1 MDFLKAELQKIQI
14 MKTFI
19 LWALACVFST
29 HLVAQNNRLI
39 PPIQQSYEDFPE
51 SQATHKAMK
60 VLTIT
65 KDITQTNYRHDVKY
79 ITRDGL
85 DLTLQILKPKNAKGK
100 LPCIVY
106 VQGSAWFKQ
115 DVYGNIPQLAE
126 FAKRGYIIAIV
137 EYRPSTVAKFP
148 AQLQD
153 TKTAI
158 RFIRKNAETYGVDAD
173 NIFVWGDS
181 SGGHTALMVGL
192 TQNNAELDTED
203 YKDFGIKVNGII
215 DFYGP
220 TDISQMNYAPSTMD
234 HTQAKTPEGM
244 LIGGKNVLENLEEAA
259 KTNPINYLKDFKN
272 AAPILILHG
281 SKDRLVPFQQ
291 SVLLADALKKNN
303 YAYEFYQLKGADH
316 GSSEFWTKEIFN
328 IVENFL
334 KVNSYKKASR
344 N

>member
-1 MDFLKAELQKIQI
+1 

-19 LWALACVFST
+19 SCAVACLFS
-29 HLVAQNNRLI
+29 LSLIAQDSRVI
-39 PPIQQSYEDFPE
+39 SPIQQSYEDFPE
-51 SQATHKAMK
+51 SKATHKGMK
-60 VLTIT
+60 VITIP
-65 KDITQTNYRHDVKY
+65 KDLTQTNYKHDVKY

-126 FAKRGYIIAIV
+126 FAKRGYIIAMV

-153 TKTAI
+153 AKTAI
-158 RFIRKNAETYGVDAD
+158 RFIRKNAEIFGVDTD
-173 NIFVWGDS
+173 NIFIWGDS

-203 YKDFGIKVNGII
+203 FKDFGIKVNGII

-244 LIGGKNVLENLEEAA
+244 LIGGKNVLENLVEAD
-259 KTNPINYLKDFKN
+259 KTNPINYIKDVKN

-291 SVLLADALKKNN
+291 SVLLADALKKNKF
-303 YAYEFYQLKGADH
+303 AYEFYQLKGADH
-316 GSSEFWTKEIFN
+316 GSSEFWTSEIFD

-334 KVNSYKKASR
+334 KASSYKK
-344 N
+344 NK

>member
-1 MDFLKAELQKIQI
+1 
-14 MKTFI
+14 MKSFI
-19 LWALACVFST
+19 LCTATCLFST
-29 HLVAQNNRLI
+29 YLMAQDSKLI
-39 PPIQQSYEDFPE
+39 SPIPQSYEDFPE
-51 SQATHKAMK
+51 AKDTHKGMK
-60 VLTIT
+60 VITIP
-65 KDITQTNYRHDVKY
+65 KDLPQTHYKHDVKY

-126 FAKRGYIIAIV
+126 FAKRGYIIAII

-158 RFIRKNAETYGVDAD
+158 RFMRKNAETYGVDAD

-203 YKDFGIKVNGII
+203 YKNFSIKVNGVI

-244 LIGGKNVLENLEEAA
+244 LIGGKNVLENVEEAA
-259 KTNPINYLKDFKN
+259 KTNPINYLKDLKN

-303 YAYEFYQLKGADH
+303 FAYAFYQLKGADH
-316 GSSEFWTKEIFN
+316 GSSEFWTKEIFD

-334 KVNSYKKASR
+334 KANSVL
-344 N
+344 

>member
-1 MDFLKAELQKIQI
+1 
-14 MKTFI
+14 MKTYI
-19 LWALACVFST
+19 ICAVSCLFS
-29 HLVAQNNRLI
+29 LSVIAQDSKLI
-39 PPIQQSYEDFPE
+39 SPIQQSYEDFPE
-51 SQATHKAMK
+51 AKATHKGMK
-60 VLTIT
+60 VITIP
-65 KDITQTNYRHDVKY
+65 KDFTQTNYRHDVKY

-106 VQGSAWFKQ
+106 IQGSAWFKQ

-126 FAKRGYIIAIV
+126 FAKRGYIIAMV

-158 RFIRKNAETYGVDAD
+158 RFMRKNAETYGVDAD

-192 TQNNAELDTED
+192 TQNKAELDTQD
-203 YKDFGIKVNGII
+203 YKDFGIQVNGII

-220 TDISQMNYAPSTMD
+220 TDISQMNYTPSTMD
-234 HTQAKTPEGM
+234 HTQAQTPEGM
-244 LIGGKNVLENLEEAA
+244 LIGGKNVLENVEEAA
-259 KTNPINYLKDFKN
+259 KTNPINYLKDLKN

-303 YAYEFYQLKGADH
+303 FNYAFYQLKGADH
-316 GSSEFWTKEIFN
+316 GSSEFWTIYIYD

-334 KVNSYKKASR
+334 KANTYKKSK
-344 N
+344 

>member
-1 MDFLKAELQKIQI
+1 
-14 MKTFI
+14 MKSFI
-19 LWALACVFST
+19 PYAISCFFTLNLI
-29 HLVAQNNRLI
+29 AQDSRLI
-39 PPIQQSYEDFPE
+39 APIQKSYEDFPE
-51 SQATHKAMK
+51 AKDTHKGMK
-60 VLTIT
+60 VITIPNNRPQ
-65 KDITQTNYRHDVKY
+65 INYKQNVKY

-85 DLTLQILKPKNAKGK
+85 DLTLQILKPKNTKGK

-115 DVYGNIPQLAE
+115 DVYGNLPQLAE
-126 FAKRGYIIAIV
+126 FAKRGYIIAMV
-137 EYRPSTVAKFP
+137 EYRPSPIAPFP

-153 TKTAI
+153 AKTAI
-158 RFIRKNAETYGVDAD
+158 RFMRKNAETYSVDSS

-203 YKDFGIKVNGII
+203 YKDFGIKVNGVI

-244 LIGGKNVLENLEEAA
+244 LIGGKNVLENVAEAV
-259 KTNPINYLKDFKN
+259 KTNPINYLKEAKN

-291 SVLLADALKKNN
+291 SVLLADALRKNN
-303 YAYEFYQLKGADH
+303 LAYDFYKLKGADH
-316 GSSEFWTKEIFN
+316 GSSEFWTKEIFD
-328 IVENFL
+328 IVENFI
-334 KVNSYKKASR
+334 KVNTNKKR
-344 N
+344 

>member
-1 MDFLKAELQKIQI
+1 
-14 MKTFI
+14 MKTYI
-19 LWALACVFST
+19 LCAIASVFST
-29 HLVAQNNRLI
+29 CLLAQDNKLI
-39 PPIQQSYEDFPE
+39 SPIQQSYEDFPE
-51 SQATHKAMK
+51 SQAIHKSMK
-60 VLTIT
+60 VITISKDLTQI
-65 KDITQTNYRHDVKY
+65 NYTHDVKY

-115 DVYGNIPQLAE
+115 DVYGNLPQLAE

-153 TKTAI
+153 AKTAI
-158 RFIRKNAETYGVDAD
+158 RFIRKNAETYGVDTD
-173 NIFVWGDS
+173 NIFIWGDS

-192 TQNNAELDTED
+192 TQNNTELDTED
-203 YKDFGIKVNGII
+203 YKDFSIKVNGIV

-220 TDISQMNYAPSTMD
+220 TDISQMNYSPSTMD
-234 HTQAKTPEGM
+234 HIQAKTPEGM

-259 KTNPINYLKDFKN
+259 KTNPINYLNDAKKTT
-272 AAPILILHG
+272 PILILHG
-281 SKDRLVPFQQ
+281 SKDRLVPFKQ

-303 YAYEFYQLKGADH
+303 FVYEFYQLKGADH
-316 GSSEFWTKEIFN
+316 GSSEFWTKEIFD

-334 KVNSYKKASR
+334 KVNFLKKQIEIKNLS

>member
-1 MDFLKAELQKIQI
+1 
-14 MKTFI
+14 MKTII
-19 LWALACVFST
+19 LYVVTSLFS
-29 HLVAQNNRLI
+29 LNLMAQDSKLI

-51 SQATHKAMK
+51 SKDTHKGMK
-60 VLTIT
+60 VITIP
-65 KDITQTNYRHDVKY
+65 KDLTQTNYKHNVKY

-85 DLTLQILKPKNAKGK
+85 DLTMQILKPKNAKGK

-115 DVYGNIPQLAE
+115 DVYGNLPQLAE
-126 FAKRGYIIAIV
+126 FAKRGYIIAMV
-137 EYRPSTVAKFP
+137 EYRPSTVAHFP

-153 TKTAI
+153 AKTAI
-158 RFIRKNAETYGVDAD
+158 RFMRKNTETYGVDAD

-203 YKDFGIKVNGII
+203 YKDFSIKVNGVI

-244 LIGGKNVLENLEEAA
+244 LIGGKNVLENVAEAA
-259 KTNPINYLKDFKN
+259 KTNPINYLKDVKN

-303 YAYEFYQLKGADH
+303 FAYEFYQLKGADH
-316 GSSEFWTKEIFN
+316 GSSEFWTKAVFD
-328 IVENFL
+328 IVENFI
-334 KVNSYKKASR
+334 KGNTYTKKK
-344 N
+344 

>member
-1 MDFLKAELQKIQI
+1 

-19 LWALACVFST
+19 FWTVTSLFS
-29 HLVAQNNRLI
+29 LNLIAQDSKLI
-39 PPIQQSYEDFPE
+39 APVQQSYEDFPE
-51 SQATHKAMK
+51 AKATHKGMK
-60 VLTIT
+60 VLTIP
-65 KDITQTNYRHDVKY
+65 KDQSQIQYKPNVKY

-85 DLTLQILKPKNAKGK
+85 DLTLQILKPKNAKK
-100 LPCIVY
+100 NLPCIVY

-115 DVYGNIPQLAE
+115 DVYGNLPQLAE

-137 EYRPSTVAKFP
+137 EYRPSTVSKFP
-148 AQLQD
+148 AQIQD
-153 TKTAI
+153 AKTAV
-158 RFIRKNAETYGVDAD
+158 RFMRKNAETYGVDTD

-192 TQNNAELDTED
+192 TQNNAELDTD
-203 YKDFGIKVNGII
+203 HYKDFGIKINGVI

-244 LIGGKNVLENLEEAA
+244 LIGGKNVLENVAEAA
-259 KTNPINYLKDFKN
+259 KTNPINYLEGLKN

-303 YAYEFYQLKGADH
+303 FAYTFYQLKGADH
-316 GSSEFWTKEIFN
+316 GSSEFWTKEIFD
-328 IVENFL
+328 IVENFI
-334 KVNSYKKASR
+334 KVNIYKKR
-344 N
+344 K

>member
-1 MDFLKAELQKIQI
+1 MYKLKKYNKSKI
-14 MKTFI
+14 MKSFI
-19 LWALACVFST
+19 LCAVTCLSST
-29 HLVAQNNRLI
+29 YLMAQDSKLI
-39 PPIQQSYEDFPE
+39 SPIPQSYEDFPD
-51 SQATHKAMK
+51 SKATHTGMK
-60 VLTIT
+60 VRTIP
-65 KDITQTNYRHDVKY
+65 KNLPQTNYKHNVKY

-85 DLTLQILKPKNAKGK
+85 DLTLQIIKPKNAKGK

-126 FAKRGYIIAIV
+126 FAKRGYIIAVV

-158 RFIRKNAETYGVDAD
+158 RFMRKNAETYGVDTN

-220 TDISQMNYAPSTMD
+220 TDISQMNFAPSTMD

-244 LIGGKNVLENLEEAA
+244 LIGGKNVLENVEEAA
-259 KTNPINYLKDFKN
+259 KTNPINYLKDLKN

-291 SVLLADALKKNN
+291 SVLLADALKKGNF
-303 YAYEFYQLKGADH
+303 AYEFYQLKGADH
-316 GSSEFWTKEIFN
+316 GSSEFWTNKIFD

-334 KVNSYKKASR
+334 KANLHKKTSR

>member
-1 MDFLKAELQKIQI
+1 MKSFIFCATTCLFSLSLKAQDS
-14 MKTFI
+14 M
-19 LWALACVFST
+19 
-29 HLVAQNNRLI
+29 LI
-39 PPIQQSYEDFPE
+39 SPIQQSYEDFPV
-51 SQATHKAMK
+51 SKATHKGMK
-60 VLTIT
+60 VISNK
-65 KDITQTNYRHDVKY
+65 KDLNQANYKQNVKY

-85 DLTLQILKPKNAKGK
+85 DLTLQILKPKNTKVK

-106 VQGSAWFKQ
+106 VQGSGWFKQ

-158 RFIRKNAETYGVDAD
+158 RFIRKNAEAYGVDSD
-173 NIFVWGDS
+173 NIYVWGDS

-192 TQNNAELDTED
+192 TQNNTELDTED
-203 YKDFGIKVNGII
+203 YKDFGIEVNGIV

-220 TDISQMNYAPSTMD
+220 TDISQMNYAPSIMD
-234 HTQAKTPEGM
+234 HIQANTPEGM
-244 LIGGKNVLENLEEAA
+244 LIGGKNVLENLEEAS
-259 KTNPINYLKDFKN
+259 KTNPINYLKTAKD

-291 SVLLADALKKNN
+291 SVLLADALKKNKF
-303 YAYEFYQLKGADH
+303 AYIFYQLKGADH
-316 GSSEFWTKEIFN
+316 GSSEFWTKEIFD

-334 KVNSYKKASR
+334 KANYKKASR

>member
-1 MDFLKAELQKIQI
+1 

-19 LWALACVFST
+19 FCTVVCLISA
-29 HLVAQNNRLI
+29 HLIAQDSRLI
-39 PPIQQSYEDFPE
+39 SPKQQSYEDFPE
-51 SQATHKAMK
+51 SKASHNDMK
-60 VLTIT
+60 VITIA
-65 KDITQTNYRHDVKY
+65 KNLPQTNYKHNVKY
-79 ITRDGL
+79 INRDGM
-85 DLTLQILKPKNAKGK
+85 DLTLQVLKPKNAKGH

-106 VQGSAWFKQ
+106 IQGSAWFKQ
-115 DVYGNIPQLAE
+115 DIYANLPQLAE
-126 FAKRGYIIAIV
+126 FAKRGYIIAMV

-153 TKTAI
+153 AKTAI
-158 RFIRKNAETYGVDAD
+158 RFIRKNAEIYGVDVE

-192 TQNNAELDTED
+192 TQNNAELDTEE

-220 TDISQMNYAPSTMD
+220 TDISQMNFAPSTMD

-244 LIGGKNVLENLEEAA
+244 LIGGKNVLENVEEAA
-259 KTNPINYLKDFKN
+259 KTNPINYLKEVKN

-303 YAYEFYQLKGADH
+303 LAYEFYQLKGADH
-316 GSSEFWTKEIFN
+316 GSSEFWTKEIFD

-334 KVNSYKKASR
+334 KANFYKKT
-344 N
+344 NKN